1 MIQFGRPSRQPV
13 LEKEVRRLDLERFIR
28 EVTRKPGVSGYEC
41 GVNGYIAE
49 QFKPLVD
56 SVEIDVMQNVI
67 ARVGSEGPVVTIS
80 AHQDEIGMVV
90 TKIEENGSVRLH
102 RNGGVDPRI
111 LPSLEVEIQGRKG
124 PVYGVIGSR
133 PPHVQTPDE
142 QNKAIKFDEIFVDT
156 GYPVEK
162 VRELVRIGDP
172 VVMLAEPQ
180 ILADGGMACKT
191 MDDRASVA
199 AMLVAAE
206 ELKRMNVKAQVCF
219 VASSQEEVGAYGA
232 QTAAYT
238 TDPDFAIAIDVTH
251 GEGPGT
257 GKFQAFPLDKIVIER
272 GPFIHRKLGRKMEAV
287 AKKYRIPFEVC
298 ASGGF
303 TGTDTDTMQVVRGGI
318 PMSLLSIPLRYM
330 HTTVETLKLDVIRD
344 AGRLMAMTI
353 AEMAEEWEGFEWF

>member
-1 MIQFGRPSRQPV
+1 M
-13 LEKEVRRLDLERFIR
+13 DLERFIR

-142 QNKAIKFDEIFVDT
+142 QQKAIKFDEIFVDT

>member
-1 MIQFGRPSRQPV
+1 MKRAA
-13 LEKEVRRLDLERFIR
+13 LEKEVNGLDLERFIR
-28 EVTRKPGVSGYEC
+28 EVTRRPGVSGYEC

-49 QFKPLVD
+49 QFKPFVD
-56 SVEIDVMQNVI
+56 AVEIDAMQNVI
-67 ARVGSEGPVVTIS
+67 ARVGSEGPVVMIS

-90 TKIEENGSVRLH
+90 TKIEDNGSVRLH

-142 QNKAIKFDEIFVDT
+142 QQKAIKFDEIFVDT
-156 GYPVEK
+156 GYPVEV

-180 ILADGGMACKT
+180 MLADGGMAGKT

-257 GKFQAFPLDKIVIER
+257 GKFQAYPLDKIVIER
-272 GPFIHRKLGRKMEAV
+272 GPFIHKNLGRKLENV
-287 AKKYRIPFEVC
+287 AKKHRIPYELSV
-298 ASGGF
+298 SGSW
-303 TGTDTDTMQVVRGGI
+303 TGTDTDVIQVVRGGI
-318 PMSLLSIPLRYM
+318 PTTLLSIPLRYM

-344 AGRLMAMTI
+344 AGRLMAMMI
-353 AEMAEEWEGFEWF
+353 VEMAEEWEGFQWF

>member
-1 MIQFGRPSRQPV
+1 M
-13 LEKEVRRLDLERFIR
+13 
-28 EVTRKPGVSGYEC
+28 TRKPGVSGYEC

-142 QNKAIKFDEIFVDT
+142 QQKAIKFDEIFVDT

>member
-1 MIQFGRPSRQPV
+1 M
-13 LEKEVRRLDLERFIR
+13 DLERFIR
-28 EVTRKPGVSGYEC
+28 EVTRKPGASGYEC

-142 QNKAIKFDEIFVDT
+142 QQKAIKFDEIFVDT

>member
-1 MIQFGRPSRQPV
+1 M
-13 LEKEVRRLDLERFIR
+13 DLERFIR

-56 SVEIDVMQNVI
+56 SVEIDAMQNVI
-67 ARVGSEGPVVTIS
+67 ARVGSEGPVVMIS

-90 TKIEENGSVRLH
+90 TKIEDNGSVRLH

-142 QNKAIKFDEIFVDT
+142 QQKAIRFDEVFVDT
-156 GYPVEK
+156 GYPVET

-180 ILADGGMACKT
+180 VLADCCMAGKT

-206 ELKRMNVKAQVCF
+206 ELKRMNAKAQVCF

-232 QTAAYT
+232 ETAAYT
-238 TDPDFAIAIDVTH
+238 TNPDFAIAIDVTH

-272 GPFIHRKLGRKMEAV
+272 GPFIHRALNRKLEAV

-303 TGTDTDTMQVVRGGI
+303 TGTDTDTIQTVRGGI
-318 PMSLLSIPLRYM
+318 PTTLLSIPLRYM

-344 AGRLMAMTI
+344 AGRLMAMMI
-353 AEMAEEWEGFEWF
+353 VEMAEEWEGFQWY